1 MLPSLRDRFLSL
13 SNFEQA
19 WDAVASNRGC
29 AGVDGETI
37 ADFGDCKAD
46 ALSALREAVAEDR
59 YRPMPLRQIWIPKRS
74 GGWRE
79 LGVPTVRDRLVQQA
93 LLQVLYPLMEPQFE
107 SSSFAYRPGRSHR
120 QAVAQVKLWRDR
132 GYTWVLEADIVQ
144 YFDRIQHSRLLA
156 ELKER
161 VDLPWVLDLVQAWI
175 TAGKLTPEGIVLPT
189 AGIPQGSPISP
200 MLANVYLDDLDEA
213 MAQPGWKLVRY
224 ADDFVVLARS
234 RSRLQQA
241 WETLNSLLTGMGLE
255 LHPDK
260 TGITTFE
267 QGFRFL
273 GHTFAGQVVVPP
285 SPQRRRVRQE
295 SRQGLTVRLV
305 PIDRNPVG
313 ETVMQQAL
321 VEALKAARQPI
332 PPPLFVVLGYGVRSD
347 ASVKIESPERE
358 WSNGMSSL
366 YVVEQGTCVTKEEG
380 RLRLS
385 PPRGEPLEVPIRE
398 VERILI
404 FGQVQI
410 STAVIGLCLSQQI
423 PVIFLSQTGDYK
435 GHLWSAEFED
445 LAAERSQFLRQGE
458 DPFQLCTARA
468 LVYGKLMNSKQLL
481 LRLNRK
487 RKLEAVEQAI
497 QGIQRDIESLSTV
510 TSLNQLRGYE
520 GITAARYFPA
530 LGQLLVNPGFSFRE
544 RNRRPPKDP
553 VNSLLSFGYML
564 LFNNMMSLVLAEG
577 LNPYVGN
584 LHGTERQMPALVLDL
599 IDEFRSPIVD
609 SLVVKLINSKTL
621 QPTDFKWPT
630 PEGGVYLT
638 EPARRLFI
646 QKFEQA
652 IAQSVK
658 HPDLQESVSYRR
670 AMHLQVKRYKAAL
683 LKDTPYEAFLR
694 SV

>member
-37 ADFGDCKAD
+37 TDFGSSKAD
-46 ALSALREAVAEDR
+46 ALSTLRRAIAEDC
-59 YRPMPLRQIWIPKRS
+59 YRAMPLRQIWIPKRS

-107 SSSFAYRPGRSHR
+107 PMSFAYRPGRSHR
-120 QAVAQVKLWRDR
+120 MAVEQVGVWRDR

-161 VDLPWVLDLVQAWI
+161 VDPPWVVDLVEAWI
-175 TAGKLTPEGIVLPT
+175 TTGKLTPEGILLPT

-213 MAQPGWKLVRY
+213 MAQPNWKLVRY

-234 RSRLQQA
+234 QERLQEA
-241 WETLNSLLTGMGLE
+241 WVALNSLLTAMGLE

-260 TGITTFE
+260 TGITTFK

-273 GHTFAGQVVVPP
+273 GHTFAGDVVVPP
-285 SPQRRRVRQE
+285 TPQRRRIKPE
-295 SRQGLTVRLV
+295 SRQGSEMRLIHV
-305 PIDRNPVG
+305 DRREAG

-321 VEALKAARQPI
+321 VEALKAAQQPI

-347 ASVKIESPERE
+347 SSVKIESPERE

-366 YVVEQGTCVTKEEG
+366 YVVEQGTCVNKEEG
-380 RLRLS
+380 RFRLS
-385 PPRGEPLEVPIRE
+385 PPRGDSLEVPIRE

-404 FGQVQI
+404 FGQVQV
-410 STAVIGLCLSQQI
+410 STAVIGLCLNQQI
-423 PVIFLSQTGDYK
+423 PVIFLSQTGEYK

-445 LAAERSQFLRQGE
+445 LTAERYQFLRQAE
-458 DPFQLCTARA
+458 DPFQICTARA
-468 LVYGKLMNSKQLL
+468 IVWGKLMNSKQLL

-487 RKLEAVEQAI
+487 RKLEVVAEAI
-497 QGIQRDIESLSTV
+497 QGIQRDIESLSSV
-510 TSLNQLRGYE
+510 TSLEQLRGYE

-553 VNSLLSFGYML
+553 VNSLLSFGYTL
-564 LFNNMMSLVLAEG
+564 LFNNMMSLILAEG

-584 LHGTERQMPALVLDL
+584 LHGTERKMPALVLDL
-599 IDEFRSPIVD
+599 MEEFRSPIVD

-621 QPTDFKWPT
+621 QPTDFTWPT
-630 PEGGVYLT
+630 SEGGVYLAAS
-638 EPARRLFI
+638 ARRLFI

-652 IAQSVK
+652 ITQSVK
-658 HPDLQESVSYRR
+658 HPDLQEAVSYRR
-670 AMHLQVKRYKAAL
+670 AMHLQVQRYKAAL
-683 LKDTPYEAFLR
+683 LKDIPYEAFLR